1 MALSTDSPVFYENC
15 FNLIHSMK
23 NDSYIIC
30 GDFNLVVDPNL
41 YHNYK
46 HIANPKARQFILN
59 SIEDRQLSDPYRE
72 LFPSQKDTLGG
83 EQIQYSNLDLTSFL
97 QLQILLTLLKM
108 WRFVIILIQ
117 IIRLSRLT

>member
-1 MALSTDSPVFYENC
+1 
-15 FNLIHSMK
+15 MK

-46 HIANPKARQFILN
+46 YIANPKARQFILN

-83 EQIQYSNLDLTSFL
+83 EQIQYSNLDFTSFL

>member
-1 MALSTDSPVFYENC
+1 
-15 FNLIHSMK
+15 MK

-46 HIANPKARQFILN
+46 YIANPKARQFILN
-59 SIEDRQLSDPYRE
+59 SIEDRQLSDPYNFF
-72 LFPSQKDTLGG
+72 LHKKDALGG
-83 EQIQYSNLDLTSFL
+83 KQIQYSNLDLTSFL
-97 QLQILLTLLKM
+97 QLQILLKNLKM
-108 WRFVIILIQ
+108 WRFVIVLIQ